1 MNNGET
7 YLGKYRGSVIDNI
20 DPLQTGRLL
29 VTAPDVPSMNPV
41 GWAMPCLPLAG
52 NQMGTYMIPPV
63 GANVWIEFEQGDP
76 AYPIWVGCWW
86 GTMAETPPLALA
98 GPTASPNI
106 VLQSTGQNA
115 LVISDAPG
123 PDGGIMLKSSNGAML
138 LVNDLG
144 ITIANGR
151 GAIITLIGPTVTVN
165 QGALAIT

>member
-1 MNNGET
+1 MNDDEK
-7 YLGKYRGSVIDNI
+7 YLGKYRGTVIDNI

-29 VTAPDVPSMNPV
+29 VSAPDVSSVNP
-41 GWAMPCLPLAG
+41 GAWAMPCLPLAG
-52 NQMGTYMIPPV
+52 IQMGTSMIPPV

-76 AYPIWVGCWW
+76 NFPIWVGGWW

-98 GPTASPNI
+98 GSASPPTI

-123 PDGGIMLKSSNGAML
+123 PEGGIMLKSANGAML

-165 QGALAIT
+165 HGALAIT